1 MYPDQSLKEN
11 IIHGTP
17 QNPIH
22 AMHFTAPLPERFF
35 VERHWHHYVEIIYI
49 AKGSYLF
56 EINLESHTLSQ
67 GDICFLN
74 SEDLHQLTGNELSA
88 VHDVVLFDPRIL
100 GFSYK
105 DEWELSYAVP
115 FLNRALIFQNILR
128 PDDEGYPEISRML
141 SRLLSRALS
150 PSDGWY
156 LSCKLLLLE
165 IFGFMASHHMLLPV
179 KEVMSPDN
187 ARKILRYKTIVS
199 YIEEHYQEPV
209 SLQQLADAIPCNS
222 QYLCRFFRE
231 IAGISPIQ
239 YLISYRLEKACSLLS
254 HTALP
259 ITEIAMD
266 CGFDNISYFI
276 RKFKECRGCT
286 PGAYRGRRI

>member
-105 DEWELSYAVP
+105 DEWELSYAAP

-141 SRLLSRALS
+141 FRLLSRALS

-187 ARKILRYKTIVS
+187 ARKILRY
-199 YIEEHYQEPV
+199 
-209 SLQQLADAIPCNS
+209 
-222 QYLCRFFRE
+222 
-231 IAGISPIQ
+231 
-239 YLISYRLEKACSLLS
+239 
-254 HTALP
+254 
-259 ITEIAMD
+259 
-266 CGFDNISYFI
+266 
-276 RKFKECRGCT
+276 
-286 PGAYRGRRI
+286 

>member
-1 MYPDQSLKEN
+1 MYPDQSLREN

-105 DEWELSYAVP
+105 DEWELSYAGP
-115 FLNRALIFQNILR
+115 FLNRALTTR
-128 PDDEGYPEISRML
+128 D
-141 SRLLSRALS
+141 
-150 PSDGWY
+150 
-156 LSCKLLLLE
+156 
-165 IFGFMASHHMLLPV
+165 
-179 KEVMSPDN
+179 
-187 ARKILRYKTIVS
+187 
-199 YIEEHYQEPV
+199 
-209 SLQQLADAIPCNS
+209 
-222 QYLCRFFRE
+222 
-231 IAGISPIQ
+231 
-239 YLISYRLEKACSLLS
+239 
-254 HTALP
+254 
-259 ITEIAMD
+259 
-266 CGFDNISYFI
+266 I
-276 RKFKECRGCT
+276 RKFPGCFPDSF
-286 PGAYRGRRI
+286 PGRSRPRTAGIFPASFCFWKSSVSWPPIICCSR